1 MPDQRGL
8 IVVIGGTGRQ
18 GGAAARELLSRGWPV
33 RALVRDPGSSA
44 AQDLR
49 QRGAEPVQGDLDDAA
64 SVRAAMAGAYGVFC
78 VLTFMSPAGLDGEV
92 RQGRTVAE
100 AAADVGVSHLVY
112 TSVDGAE
119 RNSGVPHFESK
130 WAVEQYLAELDV
142 PATVLRPTFFMDN
155 FAAQPPQLVDGSIVV
170 RLALHPD
177 TRLQMIAT
185 TDIGVFAADAF
196 DHPEDYLGVAVPLA
210 GDELTG
216 TQLAQTFQDATGIPA
231 RYEEQPIGEIRAF
244 SEDLAVMFEW
254 IHKAGYDQADIRRLR
269 ERHPGL
275 RSLHGWLRETG
286 WRPAAGA

>member
-1 MPDQRGL
+1 
-8 IVVIGGTGRQ
+8 
-18 GGAAARELLSRGWPV
+18 
-33 RALVRDPGSSA
+33 LVRDPDKPA

-49 QRGAEPVQGDLDDAA
+49 RRGAELVEGDLDDAE
-64 SVRAAMAGAYGVFC
+64 SVRAAMAGAYGAFNMG
-78 VLTFMSPAGLDGEV
+78 TFTSPTGLDGEV
-92 RQGRTVAE
+92 RQGRTVAA
-100 AAADVGVSHLVY
+100 AAADAGVSHLVY

-155 FAAQPPQLVDGSIVV
+155 FAAQPPQLVDGSILV

-177 TRLQMIAT
+177 TKLQMIAT
-185 TDIGVFAADAF
+185 ADIGVFAADAF
-196 DHPEDYLGVAVPLA
+196 DHPEDYLGVALPLA

-231 RYEEQPIGEIRAF
+231 RYEEQPIEEIRAF
-244 SEDLAVMFEW
+244 SDDLAVMFEW

-275 RSLHGWLRETG
+275 RSLHSWLREIG
-286 WRPAAGA
+286 WRPADTV

>member
-1 MPDQRGL
+1 MRDQRGL

-33 RALVRDPGSSA
+33 RALVRDPDKPA

-49 QRGAEPVQGDLDDAA
+49 RRGAELVEGDLNDAE
-64 SVRAAMAGAYGVFC
+64 SVRAAMAGAYGAFSMG
-78 VLTFMSPAGLDGEV
+78 TFTSPTGLDGEV

-100 AAADVGVSHLVY
+100 AAADAGVSHLVY

-130 WAVEQYLAELDV
+130 RAVEQYLAELDV

-155 FAAQPPQLVDGSIVV
+155 FAAQPPQLVDGSILV

-177 TRLQMIAT
+177 TKLQMIAT
-185 TDIGVFAADAF
+185 ADIGVFAADAF
-196 DHPEDYLGVAVPLA
+196 DHPEDYLGVALPLA

-231 RYEEQPIGEIRAF
+231 RYEEQPIEEIRAF
-244 SEDLAVMFEW
+244 SDDLAVMFEW

-275 RSLHGWLRETG
+275 RSLHSWLREIG
-286 WRPAAGA
+286 WRPADTV